1 MCYNRNK
8 VLNTIQHN
16 QILSGELEGRER
28 MDKSQLMEYLSAVCD
43 AENALYACNEAIE
56 QLQTK
61 LQTIVIPFGC
71 PVKPEKQA
79 PHARYVE
86 KKEVKGGCVIMVVGA
101 VVSFFIVGTATQN
114 GMAAIRFG
122 IPIGAILP
130 YGILRLATKLKYEEE
145 RNQAYE
151 SAVSSADTAYKRAM
165 REYKEQMAVYERSQ
179 KVAEATRKELEDAI
193 QFNKQTADRIEQE
206 LRQLYLKNVL
216 HVSFRNMVAVNQIR
230 EYLDMGVCDALE
242 GPTGAYSQYLQDVR
256 VDRICTSIDK
266 LKRSLLHALNQ
277 IVMNQSILVSEMR
290 KTNEN
295 LNKMQSSIELS
306 INDIQQQMNCAQQM
320 ATEQA
325 DQLENHFVKMNEQ
338 LEEIHKALSTS
349 AHNEYVALR
358 ETNVRRY
365 LKMC

>member
-1 MCYNRNK
+1 
-8 VLNTIQHN
+8 
-16 QILSGELEGRER
+16 

-43 AENALYACNEAIE
+43 AENALYACDEAIA
-56 QLQTK
+56 QLQAK

-71 PVKPEKQA
+71 PVEPEKQA
-79 PHARYVE
+79 PHARYVKE
-86 KKEVKGGCVIMVVGA
+86 KEVKGGCAIKVVGA
-101 VVSFFIVGTATQN
+101 VISFLIVVTATH
-114 GMAAIRFG
+114 GALGPTLLAIL
-122 IPIGAILP
+122 IGALLP
-130 YGILRLATKLKYEEE
+130 YYILKSSAQRKTEEE
-145 RNQAYE
+145 RNQAHE
-151 SAVSSADTAYKRAM
+151 RAM
-165 REYKEQMAVYERSQ
+165 LEYKEQMAVYERSQ
-179 KVAEATRKELEDAI
+179 KVTDAARKEIEDSI
-193 QFNKQTADRIEQE
+193 QTNKRTAERIKQE
-206 LRQLYLKNVL
+206 LQQLYSRDIL

-295 LNKMQSSIELS
+295 LNKMQSSIEVS
-306 INDIQQQMNCAQQM
+306 INAIQQQMNCAQQM
-320 ATEQA
+320 ATVQA